1 MMAEAVGTVSA
12 ASGTAGAPNRRRLRP
27 QTVWRPRFGRVW
39 RPAAK
44 YAPDSA
50 ASRRR
55 RRRTHAVG
63 LRLHQPS
70 ILLRGCASR
79 PPRPRVEICRRRR
92 TAARRRP
99 QAADPICGPHVR
111 ALRPRRRC
119 PPPLARGCACFG
131 RAQGGSRPSAC
142 PTRTFAP
149 RFRRPHAPTTPRAG
163 AVTRVDGRLGPPI
176 ELWAAVCAAVRGHGG
191 RVAALTVAEL

>member
-1 MMAEAVGTVSA
+1 MRRTD
-12 ASGTAGAPNRRRLRP
+12 GACGHR
-27 QTVWRPRFGRVW
+27 QQFGPRFGRVR

-55 RRRTHAVG
+55 RLRMRLLKGG
-63 LRLHQPS
+63 LQP
-70 ILLRGCASR
+70 ICRVFRGCGSG

-99 QAADPICGPHVR
+99 QPADPICGPHVR

-131 RAQGGSRPSAC
+131 RAQGGPPVSVR
-142 PTRTFAP
+142 RTAP
-149 RFRRPHAPTTPRAG
+149 RTPLRSAPRAHD
-163 AVTRVDGRLGPPI
+163 AARWYRHPGRPPLRAPDRALGGG
-176 ELWAAVCAAVRGHGG
+176 LRGCARPWRPRGSLDRG
-191 RVAALTVAEL
+191 RVIAPIT